1 MKLKICLELSIKP
14 KVLLIK
20 RVDGITSLTALHNH
34 NNNIKNNNNDNNNYY
49 YCNDNVNYGNLAVDF
64 PRSGSFCPLI
74 SSRMT
79 FAKLVFG
86 FVEGGKLQDPE
97 KKPLEQGREPT
108 TNSTHTLF
116 LRAGNRTRTTV
127 VEGDRSH

>member
-1 MKLKICLELSIKP
+1 MKLRLCLELSIKP

-20 RVDGITSLTALHNH
+20 RVHGITSLTALHNH
-34 NNNIKNNNNDNNNYY
+34 HNNIKNNNNDNNNYY
-49 YCNDNVNYGNLAVDF
+49 YCNDNVNYGNLAVDI

-86 FVEGGKLQDPE
+86 FVEGGKLEDPE
-97 KKPLEQGREPT
+97 KKTLGARKRTNNKLNPHVVSQGRESNPD
-108 TNSTHTLF
+108 HCGG
-116 LRAGNRTRTTV
+116 R
-127 VEGDRSH
+127 

>member
-1 MKLKICLELSIKP
+1 MKLKLCLELSIKP

-20 RVDGITSLTALHNH
+20 RVHGITSLTALHNH
-34 NNNIKNNNNDNNNYY
+34 HNNIKNNNNDNNNYY
-49 YCNDNVNYGNLAVDF
+49 YCNDNVNYGNLAVDI

-86 FVEGGKLQDPE
+86 FVEGGKLEDPE
-97 KKPLEQGREPT
+97 KKTLEQGREPT

>member
-34 NNNIKNNNNDNNNYY
+34 NNNIKNNNNDNNNHY

-86 FVEGGKLQDPE
+86 FVEGGKLEDPE